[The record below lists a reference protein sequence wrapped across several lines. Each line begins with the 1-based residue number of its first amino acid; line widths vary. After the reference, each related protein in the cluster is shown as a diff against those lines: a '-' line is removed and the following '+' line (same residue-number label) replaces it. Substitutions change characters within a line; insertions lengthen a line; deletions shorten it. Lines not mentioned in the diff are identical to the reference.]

1 MAESTGLD
9 PTIERTN
16 RVEKKQI
23 ILEFID
29 SGLSVDPEDLMLQ
42 VPGLANH
49 FRGIAEALERTTKS
63 MPVVVHQQLGERLD
77 KYETTLSERIDR
89 HEAILSQTLE
99 KVVAAKPKA
108 VAISPRRLLHGF
120 SPMSGLF
127 GVFATLLVG
136 IPLTWYVL
144 IPREVA
150 RVRGGDWAIVAYLK
164 TPQGAGFRQ
173 FYLQKCHNKPNCR

>member
-9 PTIERTN
+9 PAIERTN
-16 RVEKKQI
+16 RIEKKQI

-89 HEAILSQTLE
+89 HEAICL
-99 KVVAAKPKA
+99 KPWK
-108 VAISPRRLLHGF
+108 
-120 SPMSGLF
+120 
-127 GVFATLLVG
+127 
-136 IPLTWYVL
+136 
-144 IPREVA
+144 
-150 RVRGGDWAIVAYLK
+150 K
-164 TPQGAGFRQ
+164 
-173 FYLQKCHNKPNCR
+173 